1 MRTIINRKV
10 YDTETA
16 EKVAHFDGADTLI
29 EDLYRTTKGVFFLHG
44 QGGFAPT
51 IGVLLVKGELI
62 RPMSIDDVI
71 AWLEK
76 RQLVA
81 ELEALFPDELE
92 EA

>member
-16 EKVAHFDGADTLI
+16 EKVAHFSEDFVT
-29 EDLYRTTKGVFFLHG
+29 EDLYRTTKGAFFLHG
-44 QGGFAPT
+44 RGGFAPT
-51 IGVLLVKGELI
+51 TSIVLYKGELI
-62 RPMSIDDVI
+62 LPMSVDEVI